1 MRFVAI
7 GNTIIDRLIQQNLLP
22 LSQAT
27 IDKYVVSGKWCDDI
41 RIGRYEQEFRL
52 YKIRT
57 VPPDVQVVH
66 KNFYESV
73 EEDPSIYENLTLL
86 NKILRK
92 WADEGPQVLTNLP
105 NREITWAGPRCLVI
119 AQDQMLPEEL
129 RYARHYF
136 VPSLASAWC
145 ASEVPLDN
153 EETAARVRE
162 GCDYAF
168 MFLALKESLNDE
180 KFELWYRN
188 IKNEGYFPMETNY
201 KKLFYENKYLDVLEK
216 AGQNNWPMPSD
227 YPITEELFFRKAVFN
242 RICGKHRAK

>member
-1 MRFVAI
+1 MGFVAI
-7 GNTIIDRLIQQNLLP
+7 GNTIINRLIQQNLLP

-27 IDKYVVSGKWCDDI
+27 IDKYVSANKWRDDV
-41 RIGRYEQEFRL
+41 RIGRYGKEFNL

-57 VPPDVQVVH
+57 VPLDVEIVH
-66 KNFYESV
+66 QTFYDTV
-73 EEDPSIYENLTLL
+73 EDKDLSLL
-86 NKILRK
+86 NRILRK
-92 WADEGPQVLTNLP
+92 WAADEGPQVVTNLP

-119 AQDQMLPEEL
+119 AQDQMLPKEL

-136 VPSLASAWC
+136 VPGLASAWC

-168 MFLALKESLNDE
+168 MFLALKESLNDKE
-180 KFELWYRN
+180 FELWYRN
-188 IKNEGYFPMETNY
+188 IKNERYFPMETNY
-201 KKLFYENKYLDVLEK
+201 KKLFYENKYLDVLKE

-227 YPITEELFFRKAVFN
+227 YPRTEELFFRKAVWN
-242 RICGKHRAK
+242 KICGKHKSK